1 MERYHPRAGLAC
13 ALAALPVWVTF
24 LFNGILGFF
33 PAVLFSDGGIGSKFH
48 FWLFVKDRLFG
59 GSPDPVWSEAGVM
72 TAQEWLMLL
81 VALPLTVGALYCLRR
96 RPEFGTIE
104 RVNMSDERELL
115 EMSSVISNTGGTGN
129 ANTAA
134 IIDSVIE
141 KESAPDEN
149 VVAAALGEMGVIAAA
164 NAAEIAA
171 NTEHEEETDEEPII
185 DSRFTTVIA
194 DEESMAIASAAAKA
208 DVPVI
213 PELSPVAEVN
223 EDSTEEDDPFDQWPS
238 SEQDVPDMQSTPNI
252 SEMITETA
260 SKAATATVTA
270 MKEVATKAV
279 EVKDKLVEKVRP
291 KPKTSVIPVRP
302 SDLPPMAEWDSK
314 SSEWMLFG
322 RPIRIAE
329 KAEPEP
335 ERPTWVEN
343 NTETPLVVEDEDVS
357 IPELDVPQSS
367 APVLTARRVVPTIPK
382 LP

>member
-13 ALAALPVWVTF
+13 ALTALPVWVTF

-72 TAQEWLMLL
+72 TAQEWLMLIM
-81 VALPLTVGALYCLRR
+81 ALPLTVGALYCLRR

-104 RVNMSDERELL
+104 HVNMSDERELL

-164 NAAEIAA
+164 NTAEIAA

-238 SEQDVPDMQSTPNI
+238 SEQDVPEMQSTPNI

-279 EVKDKLVEKVRP
+279 EVKDKLVEKVKP

-357 IPELDVPQSS
+357 MPELDVPQSS